1 MPENNNRRHAIL
13 KPWSPSEAQSMAKD
27 APDPLRAPTPFLHW
41 LNQMCTIYS
50 PLPGDVLIILKLA
63 YGSKWQL
70 VRELFHVPQR
80 AEWGSEERGNN
91 ISLDIWLDTVCERV
105 VKAEASSQA
114 DFSIVTQTIQKPDEA
129 PVDFSQRFK
138 HIWEESAGIT
148 MDSNMMFTVQTFIN
162 CLNPQTRSLL
172 ILTDLQW
179 QEKTLTQLTT
189 QLANMERLGMFKD
202 KKKTNQ
208 SNHQSGMFVQHNY
221 KERNKRQFQKQSQ
234 EYGERTNENDRDQH
248 NFNSKESHV
257 KDFNKTENHNHS
269 DWYGN
274 DTRDEPS
281 RCFYCKKIGH
291 REKYCRKKHSDETKP
306 SAPPTE
312 PVRAPHTMKNP
323 LQRPG
328 EYNHY

>member
-1 MPENNNRRHAIL
+1 MFPKLPTDNGLDDTELAAIAIATRKSIESNQLGASGTVSNAAPTIPITTSSQPCQIEQCPKITIGDTAIL

-50 PLPGDVLIILKLA
+50 PLPGDLLIILKLA

-129 PVDFSQRFK
+129 PVDFSQRFR

-179 QEKTLTQLTT
+179 QEKTLTQL
-189 QLANMERLGMFKD
+189 
-202 KKKTNQ
+202 
-208 SNHQSGMFVQHNY
+208 NH
-221 KERNKRQFQKQSQ
+221 
-234 EYGERTNENDRDQH
+234 T
-248 NFNSKESHV
+248 
-257 KDFNKTENHNHS
+257 
-269 DWYGN
+269 
-274 DTRDEPS
+274 
-281 RCFYCKKIGH
+281 IG
-291 REKYCRKKHSDETKP
+291 
-306 SAPPTE
+306 
-312 PVRAPHTMKNP
+312 
-323 LQRPG
+323 
-328 EYNHY
+328 